1 MNQKDISVIVT
12 TRNEENHIEEC
23 LKSILNQN
31 YLPEKIEIIIVDNNS
46 TDRTKEIA
54 ACYTKN
60 IFNTGPERSAQR
72 NFGVEKSAGKYI
84 LYLDADMILSETV
97 LRDCFNMCERG
108 GFSALYIPE
117 IIIGEGFWIKV
128 RNFERSFYN
137 ATCIDGVRFIRR
149 DIFLGISGFDLSLT
163 GPEDWDLNTRINQT
177 GTTGIIESPLYHN
190 EGAFNLKTYLRKKAY
205 YSHSFD
211 TYIEKWGSDDPIIK
225 KQLGFWYRYIGVF
238 TENGKWKRMI
248 RHPILT
254 KGMYL
259 LRFLVGMQYL
269 KKRGGKK

>member
-31 YLPEKIEIIIVDNNS
+31 YPPGKIEIIIVDNNS

-54 ACYTKN
+54 AHYTKN
-60 IFNTGPERSAQR
+60 IFNVGPERSAQR
-72 NFGVEKSAGKYI
+72 NFGVEKSTGKYI

-97 LRDCFNMCERG
+97 LRECFYKCENE

-117 IIIGEGFWIKV
+117 IIVGEGFWIKV
-128 RNFERSFYN
+128 RNFERGFYN

-149 DIFLGISGFDLSLT
+149 DIFLQIGGFDLSLT
-163 GPEDWDLNTRINQT
+163 GPEDWDLNTRINQN
-177 GTTGIIESPLYHN
+177 GLTGIIDSPLYHN
-190 EGAFNLKTYLRKKAY
+190 EGAFNLKIYLRKKAY
-205 YSHSFD
+205 YAHSFD
-211 TYIEKWGSDDPIIK
+211 TYIEKWGRGDPIIK
-225 KQLGFWYRYIGVF
+225 KQLGFRYRYIGVF
-238 TENGKWKRMI
+238 TENGKWKRLV
-248 RHPILT
+248 RHPVLA

-259 LRFLVGMQYL
+259 LRFMVGMQYL
-269 KKRGGKK
+269 KNRGKSK